1 MLVAMKTSILTAM
14 LLWAAMPEHAQD
26 HRQAIQVHGH
36 RGARARM
43 PENTIPAF
51 EYAIGIGVDVLEMDL
66 AVTKDGVLVVSH
78 DPILHPPVCKGADA
92 SAVIHELTLKQVKE
106 WDCGA
111 VQNPRFHEQQTI
123 PGTRI
128 PTFDEVL
135 DLAPK
140 GSGTFEFNVETK
152 SFPDHP
158 EYSPAP
164 AEFSRLLIEAVRRHK
179 LEKRV
184 MIQSF
189 DFRTLVAARKIAP
202 EIRLSALYE
211 AGPKDFVTLSQEAA
225 NAEIV
230 SPEHHLVTVEKVMA
244 AHAKGIQVVPWTANA
259 PEDWDRLIRA
269 GVDAIIS
276 DDPAALM
283 AHLKSQGLR

>member
-1 MLVAMKTSILTAM
+1 MIFSVRNLVLTAAM
-14 LLWAAMPEHAQD
+14 LPWAAMPASGAEHKQ
-26 HRQAIQVHGH
+26 IQVHGH
-36 RGARARM
+36 RGARARF
-43 PENTIPAF
+43 PENTLPAF
-51 EYAIGIGVDVLEMDL
+51 EYAIEVGVDVLELDL
-66 AVTKDGVLVVSH
+66 AVTKDNVLVVSH
-78 DPILHPPVCKGADA
+78 DPELQAPVCKGPVAK
-92 SAVIHELTLKQVKE
+92 AVIHELTLAQVKE

-111 VQNPRFHEQQTI
+111 VQNRRFHEQKTV

-135 DLAPK
+135 ALAPK
-140 GSGTFEFNVETK
+140 GKFEFNVETK
-152 SFPDHP
+152 IFLAHP
-158 EYSPAP
+158 EFTPPP
-164 AEFSRLLIEAVRRHK
+164 AEFARLLVDAIKRHK

-211 AGPKDFVTLSQEAA
+211 GGPKDYVTLSHEAA

-230 SPEHHLVTVEKVMA
+230 SPEYHQVTLEKVIA
-244 AHAKGIQVVPWTANA
+244 AHAKGLEVVPWTANTPA
-259 PEDWDRLIRA
+259 DWDRLIRA

-276 DDPAALM
+276 DDPAALI
-283 AHLKSQGLR
+283 AHLKKQGLR

>member
-1 MLVAMKTSILTAM
+1 MVNMRHSILLV
-14 LLWAAMPEHAQD
+14 LLLIPMSGSGQEHKQ
-26 HRQAIQVHGH
+26 IQVHGH
-36 RGARARM
+36 RGARAKR

-51 EYAIGIGVDVLEMDL
+51 EYAISIGVDVLEMDL
-66 AVTKDGVLVVSH
+66 AVTKDNVLVVSH
-78 DPILHPPVCKGADA
+78 DPILHPPVCKGPVA
-92 SAVIHELTLKQVKE
+92 SAVIHTLTVKQVKE
-106 WDCGA
+106 WDCGSI
-111 VQNPRFHEQQTI
+111 QNPRFPEQQTV

-140 GSGTFEFNVETK
+140 GTFEFNVETK

-164 AEFSRLLIEAVRRHK
+164 AEFSRMLIDSVRRHK

-211 AGPKDFVTLSQEAA
+211 SGPKDFVTLSHEAA

-230 SPEHHLVTVEKVMA
+230 SPEQHLVTLEKVVA
-244 AHAKGIQVVPWTANA
+244 AHAKGIQVVPWTSDTPA
-259 PEDWDRLIRA
+259 DWERLIRT

-276 DDPAALM
+276 DDPAALI
-283 AHLKSQGLR
+283 AYLKKQGLR